1 MKLLDKW
8 KVFAFRQMINAE
20 VTEEE
25 AVKHFD
31 AITATDSPVGYM
43 RDQNLIEWEPFQ
55 FLSAREFSG
64 FMRALAQ
71 HAQDVEGP
79 QL

>member
-1 MKLLDKW
+1 MNLLDKW
-8 KVFAFRQMINAE
+8 KVFAFRQMIDTE
-20 VTEEE
+20 VTDEE

-31 AITATDSPVGYM
+31 AITATDSPMSYM
-43 RDQNLIEWEPFQ
+43 DDHGLTEWEPFQ

-64 FMRALAQ
+64 FMRGLAQ
-71 HAQDVEGP
+71 HAQDVEGQ